1 MSSHGAPSPRP
12 TPRPPSA
19 QQVAA
24 VARSSMRR
32 YPTHLMSALREHQ
45 QLRRGELVH
54 PAPLDA
60 LALHDLSTH
69 NLAAAWLGHATVM
82 LRVGGLWV
90 LTDPVFSRRVG
101 VRIGGITFGPHRV
114 SPAADPAAL
123 PRPDVILLSHAHF
136 DHLDR
141 PSLAALAHKDTSVIT
156 ARRTRRLIPRGFAA
170 VHELDWDDALDL
182 QGVRFGALR
191 PKHWGARTLVDRL
204 RGYNAYEINA
214 AANRVL
220 FAGDSAYTDAFAR
233 VTKPT
238 LSLFGIGAYDPW
250 IDNHASPEE
259 AWQMSRSTG
268 GDYMLPI
275 HHSTFGL
282 GHEPHEEPM
291 QRLLAAAGDEHWRIV
306 AHKPGDMW
314 RSQDVPM
321 SAATQPPAPD
331 TGKDVA
337 RTNP

>member
-1 MSSHGAPSPRP
+1 MSSDGSASPRP
-12 TPRPPSA
+12 TPRPPSSK
-19 QQVAA
+19 QVAA
-24 VARSSMRR
+24 VARSSVRR
-32 YPTHLMSALREHQ
+32 YPAHLVNAFREHQ
-45 QLRRGELVH
+45 QLRRGQLEY

-60 LALHDLSTH
+60 QPLIDLSSH
-69 NLAAAWLGHATVM
+69 ALAAAWLGHATVM

-101 VRIGGITFGPHRV
+101 VRIGGITFGPQRV

-141 PSLAALAHKDTSVIT
+141 PSLTALAHEGTTIIT

-170 VHELDWDDALDL
+170 VHELGWNDSLQL
-182 QGVRFGALR
+182 QGVRFGALQ
-191 PKHWGARTLVDRL
+191 PKHWGARTLIDRL

-214 AANRVL
+214 AAHRVL
-220 FAGDSAYTDAFAR
+220 FAGDSAYTTSFAR
-233 VTKPT
+233 VDKPT

-259 AWQMSRSTG
+259 AWQMFRSTG

-275 HHSTFGL
+275 HHSTFDL
-282 GHEPHEEPM
+282 SHEPHDEPM
-291 QRLLAAAGDEHWRIV
+291 QRLLAAAGDEQWRIV
-306 AHKPGDMW
+306 AHKPGDVW
-314 RSQDVPM
+314 R
-321 SAATQPPAPD
+321 AE
-331 TGKDVA
+331 
-337 RTNP
+337 

>member
-1 MSSHGAPSPRP
+1 
-12 TPRPPSA
+12 
-19 QQVAA
+19 
-24 VARSSMRR
+24 MRR

-259 AWQMSRSTG
+259 AWQMFRSTG